1 MRMTPLDIQSH
12 RFGRRFSGL
21 DPEEVESFLRMV
33 AEDYEQ
39 LLRDNETLSD
49 QIRRLETRVDEL
61 GSREQVLQDT
71 LVSAQAMTEDMR
83 KAALKEAE
91 LTLSEA
97 EVKAEKILD
106 AAHRRASRLAEEI
119 REMVGLRTRLAT
131 ALRAA
136 IDTHLSLIDSLE
148 EDSPEEAHL
157 DGKVTYLSRPASP
170 RASSAPE
177 PGGGG

>member
-12 RFGRRFSGL
+12 RFGRRLSGL
-21 DPEEVESFLRMV
+21 DPDEVASFLRMV
-33 AEDYEQ
+33 AEDYEE

-49 QIRRLETRVDEL
+49 RIRRLEARVEEL
-61 GSREQVLQDT
+61 ASREQVLQDT
-71 LVSAQAMTEDMR
+71 LVSAQSMSEDMR

-91 LTLSEA
+91 VTLSEA

-119 REMVGLRTRLAT
+119 REMGGLRTRLAT
-131 ALRAA
+131 ALRAT

-148 EDSPEEAHL
+148 GAPPEDPHL
-157 DGKVTYLSRPASP
+157 DGKVTYLSQPTGPPKA
-170 RASSAPE
+170 AGSSDGSGA
-177 PGGGG
+177 